1 MPYNFKAPIDIN
13 KFTFL
18 AKFEGSTFFVSI
30 FSDRFFLFF
39 EILIITLKSAE
50 LLILYIYFLYI
61 FEIFIKY

>member
-39 EILIITLKSAE
+39 
-50 LLILYIYFLYI
+50 
-61 FEIFIKY
+61 